1 MALTRSLA
9 FSFFIL
15 AASVS
20 SASAH
25 GPTPQKADEKIAIAA
40 PPAVVWE
47 VIKEFGSIGD
57 WHPGL
62 AKVTSEGGNK
72 ESATRTLTLK
82 SGGEIVESL
91 DDYNEKEMSIEYR
104 LLKEN
109 LDAFPVSFYS
119 DQISVHPADGG
130 SEVEWTSRFY
140 RADTTNEPP
149 EDKNDAAAI
158 KATTDFLKAGLEG
171 IKAKAEAKGKG

>member
-1 MALTRSLA
+1 MVLTRPLA
-9 FSFFIL
+9 ISFVIL
-15 AASVS
+15 ATSIGSV
-20 SASAH
+20 SAH
-25 GPTPQKADEKIAIAA
+25 GPTPQKADEKISIAA
-40 PPAVVWE
+40 PPAAVWD
-47 VIKEFGSIGD
+47 VIKEFGSIGN

-72 ESATRTLTLK
+72 EGATRTLTLK

-91 DDYNEKEMSIEYR
+91 DAYDEREMSIEYR

-119 DQISVHPADGG
+119 DQISVHPANGG

-158 KATTDFLKAGLEG
+158 KATADFFKAGLSG
-171 IKAKAEAKGKG
+171 IKTRAEGKGKG

>member
-1 MALTRSLA
+1 MVITRPLAISL
-9 FSFFIL
+9 FVL
-15 AASVS
+15 AASVGS
-20 SASAH
+20 VSAH

-40 PPAVVWE
+40 PPAAVWE

-62 AKVTSEGGNK
+62 AKVASEGGNK
-72 ESATRTLTLK
+72 EGATRTLTLK
-82 SGGEIVESL
+82 SGGDIVESL
-91 DDYNEKEMSIEYR
+91 DSYDEKEMSIEYR

-109 LDAFPVSFYS
+109 VDAFPASFYS
-119 DQISVHPADGG
+119 DEISVHPKDGG

-158 KATTDFLKAGLEG
+158 KATTDFFKAGLEG
-171 IKAKAEAKGKG
+171 IKAKAESKGKG

>member
-1 MALTRSLA
+1 MVSTRSIVLSL
-9 FSFFIL
+9 FL
-15 AASVS
+15 VTVGVGT
-20 SASAH
+20 ASAH
-25 GPTPQKADEKIAIAA
+25 GPTPQKAEEKITIKA
-40 PPAVVWE
+40 PPAKVWE
-47 VIKEFGSIGD
+47 AIKEFGSIGN

-62 AKVTSEGGNK
+62 TKVVSENGNN
-72 ESATRTLTLK
+72 EGATRALTLK
-82 SGGEIVESL
+82 SGGTIVESL
-91 DDYNEKEMSIEYR
+91 DDYSEKDMSIEYR

-119 DQISVHPADGG
+119 DQISIHPTDGG

-158 KATTDFLKAGLEG
+158 KATTDFFKAGLEG
-171 IKAKAEAKGKG
+171 LKAKVEGQG